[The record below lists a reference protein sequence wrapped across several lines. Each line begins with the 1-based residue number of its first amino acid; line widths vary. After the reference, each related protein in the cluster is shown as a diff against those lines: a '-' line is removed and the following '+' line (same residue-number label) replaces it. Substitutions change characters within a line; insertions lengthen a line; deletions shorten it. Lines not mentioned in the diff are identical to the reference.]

1 MDRQRLEQDL
11 IGLASGLRALQW
23 DREPEQ
29 ALRTCVAEVGA
40 LAVEAPPELRGYLVD
55 RLEPVLS
62 EYGIDATRLLC
73 TMPVRRV
80 RGAFGH

>member
-1 MDRQRLEQDL
+1 MDRQRLDQDL

-23 DREPEQ
+23 DRDPEQ

-40 LAVEAPPELRGYLVD
+40 LAVEAPPELRDYLVD
-55 RLEPVLS
+55 RLQPVLS

-73 TMPVRRV
+73 TTPPRRE
-80 RGAFGH
+80 RGDSEH